1 MGQEKSSKL
10 SPMGETEGAIK
21 NMKKNYVSPL
31 ATEVTL
37 ETTQMLASSLSIC
50 DADVNTDENGVQLGG
65 GRRGT
70 WGDVWK

>member
-1 MGQEKSSKL
+1 
-10 SPMGETEGAIK
+10 
-21 NMKKNYVSPL
+21 MKKNYVSPL

-37 ETTQMLASSLSIC
+37 ETTQMLATSLQLFS
-50 DADVNTDENGVQLGG
+50 DEYVDTEAEGGQLGG

>member
-1 MGQEKSSKL
+1 
-10 SPMGETEGAIK
+10 
-21 NMKKNYVSPL
+21 MKKNYVSPL

-37 ETTQMLASSLSIC
+37 ETTQMLAASLQFYGEQSV
-50 DADVNTDENGVQLGG
+50 DTENDQLAG

>member
-1 MGQEKSSKL
+1 
-10 SPMGETEGAIK
+10 
-21 NMKKNYVSPL
+21 MKKNYVSPL

-50 DADVNTDENGVQLGG
+50 DAEVNTDEDGVQLGG

>member
-1 MGQEKSSKL
+1 
-10 SPMGETEGAIK
+10 
-21 NMKKNYVSPL
+21 MKKNYVSPL

-37 ETTQMLASSLSIC
+37 ETTQMLAASLQIC
-50 DADVNTDENGVQLGG
+50 GEDSVNTAENGVQLAG

>member
-1 MGQEKSSKL
+1 
-10 SPMGETEGAIK
+10 
-21 NMKKNYVSPL
+21 MKKNYVSPL

-37 ETTQMLASSLSIC
+37 ETTQMIATSLAMFSEEV
-50 DADVNTDENGVQLGG
+50 DTKNDQLAG

>member
-1 MGQEKSSKL
+1 
-10 SPMGETEGAIK
+10 
-21 NMKKNYVSPL
+21 MKKNYVSPL

-37 ETTQMLASSLSIC
+37 ETTQMLAASPFGISEVEV
-50 DADVNTDENGVQLGG
+50 DTNEEGVQLGG

>member
-1 MGQEKSSKL
+1 
-10 SPMGETEGAIK
+10 
-21 NMKKNYVSPL
+21 MKKNYVSPL

-37 ETTQMLASSLSIC
+37 ETTQMIATSLQIC
-50 DADVNTDENGVQLGG
+50 GEEYVDTTEEGAQLGG

>member
-1 MGQEKSSKL
+1 
-10 SPMGETEGAIK
+10 
-21 NMKKNYVSPL
+21 MKKNYVSPL

-37 ETTQMLASSLSIC
+37 ETTQMLAASSLRLIMS
-50 DADVNTDENGVQLGG
+50 DGEVDTENDQLAG

>member
-1 MGQEKSSKL
+1 
-10 SPMGETEGAIK
+10 
-21 NMKKNYVSPL
+21 MKKNYVSPL

-37 ETTQMLASSLSIC
+37 ETTQMIATSLAMF
-50 DADVNTDENGVQLGG
+50 DADVDTSKDDVQLGG

>member
-1 MGQEKSSKL
+1 
-10 SPMGETEGAIK
+10 
-21 NMKKNYVSPL
+21 MKKNYVSPL

-37 ETTQMLASSLSIC
+37 ETTQMLAASFQMFSEEV
-50 DADVNTDENGVQLGG
+50 DTNEEGVQLGG

>member
-1 MGQEKSSKL
+1 
-10 SPMGETEGAIK
+10 
-21 NMKKNYVSPL
+21 MKKNYVSPL

-37 ETTQMLASSLSIC
+37 ETTQMLAASLRIVGEEYTV
-50 DADVNTDENGVQLGG
+50 DTAEDGVQLGG

>member
-1 MGQEKSSKL
+1 
-10 SPMGETEGAIK
+10 
-21 NMKKNYVSPL
+21 MKKNYVSPL

-37 ETTQMLASSLSIC
+37 ETTQLMLAASLFLSEEPV
-50 DADVNTDENGVQLGG
+50 DTTEEGAQLGG

>member
-1 MGQEKSSKL
+1 
-10 SPMGETEGAIK
+10 
-21 NMKKNYVSPL
+21 MKKNYVSPL

-37 ETTQMLASSLSIC
+37 ETTQMIATSLAMFSEKV
-50 DADVNTDENGVQLGG
+50 DTTEEGAQLGG

>member
-1 MGQEKSSKL
+1 
-10 SPMGETEGAIK
+10 
-21 NMKKNYVSPL
+21 MKKNYVSPL

-37 ETTQMLASSLSIC
+37 ETTQMLAASLQC
-50 DADVNTDENGVQLGG
+50 YGEEVNTAEDGVQLGG